1 MQSIARLGSILERI
15 ADPDHYLFATR
26 DFVPAFPDLTE
37 AALNALLSRAS
48 RSGLVERVCKGIY
61 LYPKADYEHG
71 LELYHA
77 AARLRADNL
86 NYISLETALSDAGV
100 ISQIPFGWVT
110 LMSTGRSHT
119 VDCGRFGEVEFVH
132 TTRRARSLHGMLSYD
147 ERCRLWRASIPLA
160 LRDMRSTR
168 RSLDLVDW
176 SVVHELV

>member
-1 MQSIARLGSILERI
+1 MQSIAKLRAILERL
-15 ADPDHYLFATR
+15 ADSDHYLFATR
-26 DFVPAFPDLTE
+26 DFAPVFPDLSE
-37 AALNALLSRAS
+37 MALNALLSRAN
-48 RSGLVERVCKGIY
+48 RSGLLERVCKGIY
-61 LYPKADYEHG
+61 LYPQADYAHG

-86 NYISLETALSDAGV
+86 NYISLETALSEAGV
-100 ISQIPFGWVT
+100 ISQIPLGWVT

-119 VDCGRFGEVEFVH
+119 VECGRFGAIEFVH
-132 TTRRARSLHGMLSYD
+132 TERRARNLDGMLSYD

-176 SVVHELV
+176 SIVDELV